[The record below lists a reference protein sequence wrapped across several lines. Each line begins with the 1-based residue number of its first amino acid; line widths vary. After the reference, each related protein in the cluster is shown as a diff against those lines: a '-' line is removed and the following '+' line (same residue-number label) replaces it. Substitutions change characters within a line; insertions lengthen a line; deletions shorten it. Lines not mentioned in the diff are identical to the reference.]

1 MAWLLL
7 LFCPWQESLLEE
19 MVMSPGPLL
28 LVFVLRLVVIPPTL
42 AQDAYRY
49 IKFLTQHY
57 DAKPKGPGRQI
68 LWTYDEGKKANL
80 ASKEVKTFIH
90 DTKNNINAICVKNG
104 SPYREGLRISN
115 SRFQVTTCKH
125 TGGSPWPPRLYRASA
140 GFWDIVIA
148 CKNGFPNHFYESFIS
163 L

>member
-80 ASKEVKTFIH
+80 ALQRSQHLYPWHQEQHQCHLCKEWKPLQRRL
-90 DTKNNINAICVKNG
+90 KNKQFSLPGHHLQAHRRVSLTSTPVPSLCRV
-104 SPYREGLRISN
+104 LRY
-115 SRFQVTTCKH
+115 CYC
-125 TGGSPWPPRLYRASA
+125 L
-140 GFWDIVIA
+140 
-148 CKNGFPNHFYESFIS
+148 
-163 L
+163 